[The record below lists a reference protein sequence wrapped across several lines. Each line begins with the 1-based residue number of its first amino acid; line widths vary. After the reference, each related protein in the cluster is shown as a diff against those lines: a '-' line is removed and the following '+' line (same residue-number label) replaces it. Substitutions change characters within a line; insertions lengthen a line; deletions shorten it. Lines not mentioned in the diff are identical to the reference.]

1 MVMPY
6 IAALARSAILAPIII
21 PGVPPRSG
29 IIRLEEEE
37 IPVDDMDT
45 STF

>member
-21 PGVPPRSG
+21 VEPLSVVVVVS
-29 IIRLEEEE
+29 EEEE